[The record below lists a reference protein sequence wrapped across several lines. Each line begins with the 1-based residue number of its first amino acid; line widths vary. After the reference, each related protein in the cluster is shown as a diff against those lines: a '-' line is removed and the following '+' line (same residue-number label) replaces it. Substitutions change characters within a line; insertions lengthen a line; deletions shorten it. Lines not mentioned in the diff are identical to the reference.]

1 MDAREVHYTTL
12 GCPIYIIISTFTSV
26 RPYGGGSVQLPIS
39 TLISQNITKKGC
51 LVCVRIKYYAFLVD
65 FRPLGCKKQGETKL
79 HILQWRWN
87 VFKDNGDKKIF
98 VLNIVGT
105 IFNNKTF
112 SRLCPK
118 ISPSPCPHMFRRPC
132 GIVWPFLRFVKF
144 ARFFKTLDKLFHFT
158 IFALAQTMV

>member
-1 MDAREVHYTTL
+1 M
-12 GCPIYIIISTFTSV
+12 SV
-26 RPYGGGSVQLPIS
+26 RPYIGVTSVTLTLPIPAV
-39 TLISQNITKKGC
+39 LLQNVTKKGC

-118 ISPSPCPHMFRRPC
+118 ISPSPCPHMFRRPWYIMLSGKAKQTC
-132 GIVWPFLRFVKF
+132 IHISKLTSAFRHFLSVGPKQ
-144 ARFFKTLDKLFHFT
+144 L
-158 IFALAQTMV
+158 FALAHLGCTSKAGTS